1 MPAAEQVTIT
11 CDCDCLSYR
20 EACEI
25 AARAAATRSREPVR
39 IQLGR
44 VVETTTAALARL
56 IALRQELLRTGR
68 DLRITGLRGRAEHL
82 YQISNMASLLPR
94 DADTAA

>member
-1 MPAAEQVTIT
+1 MRAFEQVTIT
-11 CDCDCLSYR
+11 CDCDRLSYG

-25 AARAAATRSREPVR
+25 AARAAARGRGPVR
-39 IQLGR
+39 VELER

-56 IALRQELLRTGR
+56 IALRQELLRSGR
-68 DLRITGLRGRAEHL
+68 DLRIAGLSGRAEHL
-82 YQISNMASLLPR
+82 YQISNMAALLPR

>member
-25 AARAAATRSREPVR
+25 AARAAVRGRGPVR
-39 IQLGR
+39 VELER

-56 IALRQELLRTGR
+56 IALRHELLRTGR

-82 YQISNMASLLPR
+82 YHINNMASLLPR

>member
-1 MPAAEQVTIT
+1 MPAVKQVTIK

-20 EACEI
+20 KACEI
-25 AARAAATRSREPVR
+25 AARAAARGRGPVR
-39 IQLGR
+39 VELNR

-56 IALRQELLRTGR
+56 IALRRELLRSGR
-68 DLRITGLRGRAEHL
+68 DLQITGLRGRADHL